1 MLKHNRF
8 IVLALIV
15 TLTIGLAGCTSSQE
29 LRDRADQLE
38 SAADRIEQ
46 VLIDNPPE
54 EIEESELAQAII
66 DRLPEDW
73 QAAGRE
79 AIDAVGDVR
88 EGASLITAKLD
99 EAAGKLDAQADKEAS
114 EAENTLAG
122 VLTLTDALIGT
133 NDLLVGLAGIFW
145 NKKRKADAKA
155 RENEAIAEDIVTSIQ
170 SSAAMRKAL
179 DEGGGEDLR
188 KSMRPST
195 QKAVKKIKNET

>member
-133 NDLLVGLAGIFW
+133 NGLLVGLAGIFW